1 VRRPLTA
8 AENNRRGNALS
19 ALLVALVLVLVA
31 VVYFGY
37 HPEHAGAATR
47 PPAAQVAPPIART
60 ASTYNHAPACRASLT
75 GHGSDD
81 DAGWFTS
88 ATHSSGFLGFQMR
101 LNGSF
106 VAWRGA
112 NGSVWVRGVFGQF
125 GGGFRFVR
133 GHCWRGDYGPDRFVG

>member
-1 VRRPLTA
+1 MRRPLTA

-19 ALLVALVLVLVA
+19 ALLVTLVIVLAA

-37 HPEHAGAATR
+37 HPERTGA
-47 PPAAQVAPPIART
+47 
-60 ASTYNHAPACRASLT
+60 YNHAPACRASLT

-125 GGGFRFVR
+125 GGGFRFAR
-133 GHCWRGDYGPDRFVG
+133 GHCWRGDYGRDRFVG